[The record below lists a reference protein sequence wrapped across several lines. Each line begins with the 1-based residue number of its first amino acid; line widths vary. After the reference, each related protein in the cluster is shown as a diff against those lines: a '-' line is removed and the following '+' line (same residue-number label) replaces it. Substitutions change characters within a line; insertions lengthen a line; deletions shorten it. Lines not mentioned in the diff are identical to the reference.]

1 MLQAW
6 GLPEQRA
13 LFSSAQEEAG
23 RVTRMCL
30 RVNIV
35 FSQQLGSRNVW
46 GTHRILNVH
55 RSLKTVA
62 VDAGY

>member
-1 MLQAW
+1 M
-6 GLPEQRA
+6 R
-13 LFSSAQEEAG
+13 
-23 RVTRMCL
+23 L

-35 FSQQLGSRNVW
+35 FSQHLGSRNVW
-46 GTHRILNVH
+46 GTHLILNVH